1 MKLEGGINFRDMGG
15 YLTKDG
21 RRIKRQKF
29 FRSGSLS
36 RLTAN
41 DCQALEALSIKYIL
55 DYRDHHESEND
66 KDVIWTGVQH
76 ECAPANPR
84 SHQSTPNKDFFSEE
98 VLSGIQE
105 NYMESLYRL
114 LPFANPAYQRL
125 FHKVE
130 NLGEGALVQHCAV
143 GKDRTG
149 VGSAL
154 LLLALGTTKETV
166 FEDYL
171 ITEERLGSYR
181 NEVLSRIAGKFSEK
195 ALTNFQYMMR
205 ANEKFLHA
213 GLEAIIERYGNFEDY
228 FSAEFNLTTD
238 KLAAL
243 RARYTEEV

>member
-15 YLTKDG
+15 YLTTDG
-21 RRIKRQKF
+21 RRIKKQKF

-36 RLTAN
+36 RLTPN
-41 DCQALEALSIKYIL
+41 DCQTLEGLSIQYIL

-66 KDVIWTGVQH
+66 KDVIWKGVHH
-76 ECAPANPR
+76 ECAPANPQ

-105 NYMESLYRL
+105 NYMESLYCK
-114 LPFANPAYQRL
+114 LPFANRAYQRL

-154 LLLALGTTKETV
+154 LLLSLGASKETV

-171 ITEERLGSYR
+171 ITEERLEDYR
-181 NEVLSRIAGKFSEK
+181 GEVLNRIAGKFSEK
-195 ALTNFQYMMR
+195 ALANFQYMMR

-213 GLEAIIERYGNFEDY
+213 GLDAILERYGNFEDY
-228 FSAEFNLTTD
+228 FAAEFNLTTE
-238 KLAAL
+238 KLTAL
-243 RARYTEEV
+243 RARYTE